1 MKTLNNKTVII
12 GVDHGYGNIKTA
24 NTVTP
29 TGIIAYDSKPTFEGN
44 ILIYDRIH
52 YRIGEGHKAFISNKV
67 KDNDYYILTLA
78 AIAREL
84 NNAGMTAADV
94 HIAAGVPLKWVRNQR
109 ESFREY
115 LMQNESVQF
124 VFRDKEYNIRFIGC
138 SIFPQ
143 CYPAILDK
151 LKIMDDVNM
160 VADIGNG
167 TMNIMYIRNRKPV
180 ESQCWTE
187 KLGVNQFVIAA
198 QNAVMDKFGANV
210 DDSIIQS
217 VIRKGTA
224 NIGTEYLDCIIAAA
238 GYYAED
244 IFTALRKYEY
254 NSELMPLYVVG
265 GGGCIV
271 KNFAEYDKNR
281 VFIIDDIR
289 ATAKGYEM
297 LAESMLKKKEGGAN
311 GENDKD

>member
-1 MKTLNNKTVII
+1 MKTSNKTIII
-12 GVDHGYGNIKTA
+12 GIDHGYGNIKTA

-44 ILIYDRIH
+44 ILVYDGIY
-52 YRIGEGHKAFISNKV
+52 YRVGEGHKAFISDKV
-67 KDNDYYILTLA
+67 KDNDFYILTLA

-84 NNAGMTAADV
+84 NHVGITNADV
-94 HIAAGVPLKWVRNQR
+94 HIAAGVPLTWVRNQR

-124 VFRDKEYNIRFIGC
+124 VFRDKEYNIRFVGC

-143 CYPAILDK
+143 CYPAMLNS
-151 LKIMDDVNM
+151 LNNMDGVNM

-167 TMNIMYIRNRKPV
+167 TMNVMYITNRKPI
-180 ESQCWTE
+180 ESKCWTE

-198 QNAVMDKFGANV
+198 QNALMDKFGANV
-210 DDSIIQS
+210 DDTIIQN

-224 NIGTEYLDCIIAAA
+224 DIGTDYLDCIVAAA
-238 GYYAED
+238 GYYVED
-244 IFTALRKYEY
+244 IFKALKKYEY
-254 NSELMPLYVVG
+254 NSELMRLYIVG
-265 GGGCIV
+265 GGGCII
-271 KNFAEYDKNR
+271 KNFADYDKER
-281 VFIIDDIR
+281 VTIIDDIR

-297 LAESMLKKKEGGAN
+297 LAESMLKKQKTESR
-311 GENDKD
+311 